1 MKQTLFLLL
10 FTLCSLSTFAQRTVV
25 TDTSFIS
32 QTSGTYFET
41 RQITYSNGESSSVK
55 TLIGDT
61 LAVANIYLNA
71 ANTEGR
77 QLAAA
82 VALVVNRNTTTAN
95 IRRYD
100 NTCASATGRGIFART
115 QEKLQSKWVGET
127 LTFKDG
133 GVTRSASVT
142 KAGNGTLQI
151 TIGTD
156 AARVFQLWGEGV
168 VRISGYPSGSSV
180 LYMYIL
186 GDNKTF
192 SDFAGNTTLTRTTS
206 L

>member
-1 MKQTLFLLL
+1 MKQTLISILL
-10 FTLCSLSTFAQRTVV
+10 FAAFTANAQVV
-25 TDTSFIS
+25 PVSDTSFI
-32 QTSGTYFET
+32 TNTNGVYFET
-41 RQITYSNGESSSVK
+41 RAIVYPDGSSSTVK
-55 TLIGDT
+55 TRVGDT

-71 ANTEGR
+71 VNTEGR

-100 NTCASATGRGIFART
+100 NTCAAATGRGVFART
-115 QEKLQSKWVGET
+115 QEKLQAKWIGET
-127 LTFKDG
+127 LSFKDNN
-133 GVTRSASVT
+133 VTKSASVT
-142 KAGNGTLQI
+142 KAANGTLQI
-151 TIGTD
+151 TIGIDTP
-156 AARVFQLWGEGV
+156 RVFQLWGEGK

-180 LYMYIL
+180 LYLYNL
-186 GDNKTF
+186 DNKVF

>member
-1 MKQTLFLLL
+1 MKTIYIFAFL
-10 FTLCSLSTFAQRTVV
+10 LCSLSAFAQRTVV

-32 QTSGTYFET
+32 NTSGTYFET
-41 RQITYSNGESSSVK
+41 RAITYSNGETSTVK

-100 NTCASATGRGIFART
+100 NTCAASTGRGVFART

-127 LTFKDG
+127 LSFKDS
-133 GVTRSASVT
+133 GVTKTATVT

-151 TIGTD
+151 VIGTD
-156 AARVFQLWGEGV
+156 AARVFQLWGEGA

-180 LYMYIL
+180 LYLYNL
-186 GDNKTF
+186 DNKVF

>member
-1 MKQTLFLLL
+1 MKQTLIFAVL
-10 FTLCSLSTFAQRTVV
+10 FLCSLSAFAQRTVLS
-25 TDTSFIS
+25 DTSFIS
-32 QTSGTYFET
+32 NTSGTYFET
-41 RQITYSNGESSSVK
+41 RAITYSNGENSTVK

-77 QLAAA
+77 QLASA

-100 NTCASATGRGIFART
+100 NTCAASTGRGVFART

-127 LTFKDG
+127 LSFKDTG
-133 GVTRSASVT
+133 GTKTATVT
-142 KAGNGTLQI
+142 KAANGTLQI

-156 AARVFQLWGEGV
+156 AARVFQLWGEGA
-168 VRISGYPSGSSV
+168 VRISGYPSGSQV
-180 LYMYIL
+180 LYMWL
-186 GDNKTF
+186 LPDNKTF

>member
-1 MKQTLFLLL
+1 MKQTIFFILL
-10 FTLCSLSTFAQRTVV
+10 FLCSLSAYAQRTVV
-25 TDTSFIS
+25 SDTLIIS
-32 QTSGTYFET
+32 NTAGTYFET
-41 RQITYSNGESSSVK
+41 RAITYSNGESSTVK

-100 NTCASATGRGIFART
+100 NTCAASTGRGVFART
-115 QEKLQSKWVGET
+115 QEKIQFKWVGET
-127 LTFKDG
+127 LSFKDS
-133 GVTRSASVT
+133 GVTKSASVT

-156 AARVFQLWGEGV
+156 AARAFQLWGEGI
-168 VRISGYPSGSSV
+168 VRISGYPSDSSV
-180 LYMYIL
+180 LYLYNL
-186 GDNKTF
+186 DNKNF
-192 SDFAGNTTLTRTTS
+192 SDFAGNTSLTRTTS